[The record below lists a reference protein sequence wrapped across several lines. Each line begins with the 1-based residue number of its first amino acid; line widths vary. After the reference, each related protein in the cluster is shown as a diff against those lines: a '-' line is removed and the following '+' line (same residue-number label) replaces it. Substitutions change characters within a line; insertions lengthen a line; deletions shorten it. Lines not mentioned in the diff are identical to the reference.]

1 MILSKHS
8 WKVGTILCSRN
19 SPGNVYQ
26 TESILNDDL
35 SLNITSLIHRKLFK
49 NSYFFCL
56 HFSKL
61 CFLSIS
67 SVLLV
72 LFFFFFLVT
81 MLFTTFPCVY
91 SVAQLCLNLAAPWT
105 AVCQAPLLVQFSRQ
119 EYTADCHTYSRA
131 SFHLRNWTFPYS
143 MNAWRFCSDASSLTP
158 VHSNLCLLSHLQI
171 EM

>member
-72 LFFFFFLVT
+72 LFFFFFWSQCCSLHFLV
-81 MLFTTFPCVY
+81 CI
-91 SVAQLCLNLAAPWT
+91 Q
-105 AVCQAPLLVQFSRQ
+105 
-119 EYTADCHTYSRA
+119 
-131 SFHLRNWTFPYS
+131 
-143 MNAWRFCSDASSLTP
+143 
-158 VHSNLCLLSHLQI
+158 LLSCVWILQPHGLQSARLLCWCNFPGKSIQRIVIPTPEHPSTSGIEHFLILWMPEGSVVMLHL
-171 EM
+171 

>member
-8 WKVGTILCSRN
+8 WKVGTILYSRN

-26 TESILNDDL
+26 TESILNADL
-35 SLNITSLIHRKLFK
+35 SMNITSLIHRKVFK

-67 SVLLV
+67 SVLLG
-72 LFFFFFLVT
+72 FFFLVT
-81 MLFTTFPCVY
+81 MLFTIFPCVC
-91 SVAQLCLNLAAPWT
+91 SVVQLCLNLAAPWT

-119 EYTADCHTYSRA
+119 EYRVDCHTYSRA

-143 MNAWRFCSDASSLTP
+143 MNTWRFRSDASSLTP